1 MAHVI
6 DQILFVA
13 VGARTEA
20 ETTTEKV
27 SLSIA
32 DWTIEVC
39 CVKAG
44 RAVRM
49 TRQTLGANLNESS
62 STSTDWSYTNKVALC
77 SAFLAIV
84 CSSKARTA
92 FPITWCALI
101 IQSIE
106 FASSKASRVRRIT
119 KST

>member
-1 MAHVI
+1 MI

-32 DWTIEVC
+32 DWTIEVSS
-39 CVKAG
+39 VKAG

-49 TRQTLGANLNESS
+49 ARQTLGANLNESS
-62 STSTDWSYTNKVALC
+62 SAGTDWSYTNKVALC
-77 SAFLAIV
+77 SAFLAII
-84 CSSKARTA
+84 CSSKA
-92 FPITWCALI
+92 
-101 IQSIE
+101 
-106 FASSKASRVRRIT
+106 
-119 KST
+119 